1 MSAEP
6 GAMRAVLADDEPA
19 ARAVLAEYLAA
30 HPEVSVV
37 ASCGDGFSAVKAIAE
52 HKPDL
57 LFLDVEMPKLSGF
70 EVLELVESP
79 DPAVIFTTAFDR
91 YAVRAFE
98 VHAVDYLLKPFSPER
113 LAEALAR
120 AVARLASGA
129 VKPAAEIARLRHRPG
144 RPLDRIVLRSDA
156 RIHVVPVAHLDYAEA
171 RDDQIVLK
179 VGKESFRKTQTLAEL
194 EQLLD
199 PQRFVR
205 IHRSFLLNLE
215 RLARLDLYA
224 KDSYAA
230 VLADG
235 SRLPVSRSGYA
246 RLKELL

>member
-1 MSAEP
+1 MSADP
-6 GAMRAVLADDEPA
+6 GKMRAVVADDEPA
-19 ARAVLAEYLAA
+19 ARAVLEEYLEAR
-30 HPEVSVV
+30 PEVMVV
-37 ASCGDGFSAVKAIAE
+37 ASCGDGFSAVKAISE

-70 EVLELVESP
+70 EVLELVEPP

-113 LAEALAR
+113 LAEALVR
-120 AVARLASGA
+120 AAARLTSGA
-129 VKPAAEIARLRHRPG
+129 VRPAAEIARLRHRPG
-144 RPLDRIVLRSDA
+144 RPLDRIVLRSEA
-156 RIHVVPVAHLDYAEA
+156 RIHVVPVDRLDYVEA

-179 VGKESFRKTQTLAEL
+179 VGKESYRKSQTLGEL
-194 EQLLD
+194 EKLLD

-205 IHRSFLLNLE
+205 IHRSYLLNLE